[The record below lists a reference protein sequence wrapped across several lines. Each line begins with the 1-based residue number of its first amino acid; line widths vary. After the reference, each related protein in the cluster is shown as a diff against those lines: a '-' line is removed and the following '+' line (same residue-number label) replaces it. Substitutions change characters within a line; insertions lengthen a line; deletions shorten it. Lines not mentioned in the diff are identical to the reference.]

1 MIHIFLNKLRKIL
14 INYTKSEQSSEP
26 SLEKDDDIATDV
38 DLASNLSSA
47 CTVFTMYMREDGEF
61 AVTTSMTRA
70 TDEAIEVTGTVLHM
84 MNSGLL
90 AEYFLQSLY
99 LWSKE
104 HPEYQSTILDTIAK
118 WKLLFDDEQNDD
130 SKDSSLAIDPSEVFS
145 LKSLSEG
152 DFK

>member
-70 TDEAIEVTGTVLHM
+70 NDEAIEVTGTVLHM
-84 MNSGLL
+84 MNSGL
-90 AEYFLQSLY
+90 
-99 LWSKE
+99 
-104 HPEYQSTILDTIAK
+104 
-118 WKLLFDDEQNDD
+118 
-130 SKDSSLAIDPSEVFS
+130 
-145 LKSLSEG
+145 
-152 DFK
+152 